1 MQDTY
6 GRLHGQSEVVEQLA
20 CFTYRG
26 KMSKDLIN

>member
-6 GRLHGQSEVVEQLA
+6 GRLHGQGEVVKQLS

-26 KMSKDLIN
+26 KMPRDLIY